1 MSENGEFAPL
11 GSATLGLVELD
22 RATCE
27 QARRS
32 RDARFDGKIFI
43 AVRTTGI
50 YCRPVCPAPSP
61 KEANVAY
68 YASAAA
74 AASAGYRPCLRCRP
88 ESSPGSAPWNGS
100 GTTVGRGLRLISEGA
115 LDQGDVEGLAG
126 RLGVSGRHLRRLFLE
141 HLGATPVEVAQTRRM
156 HFAKK
161 LIDETRLPFTEVAL
175 ASGFGSLRRFHA
187 VFQQRYG
194 RTPRQLRAFAG
205 RMAGAAGEWYRFRL
219 AYRPPYDWPG
229 ILGFLEARAIPGIE
243 AVADG
248 EYRRAIEGGEI
259 AVRAGDRALELRVR
273 HGEPARLLAI
283 VERVRRMFDLAAD
296 PAAIVEALRRDRILG
311 PRVRR
316 RPGIRVPGCWD
327 GFELAV
333 RAILGQQVSVAAA
346 STMAGRMVAKYGAL
360 APAALAEAD
369 LESIGL
375 IGQRAETIRALARSG
390 LEFSGVGDPAGLM
403 DALRGIRGIGD
414 WTAQYIAMRALSEPD
429 AFPAADLVLVRN
441 AGATSAKELLQW
453 SEAWRPWRAYA
464 AMHLWLGGPA

>member
-1 MSENGEFAPL
+1 M
-11 GSATLGLVELD
+11 ELD

-61 KEANVAY
+61 KEANVTY
-68 YASAAA
+68 FASAAA
-74 AASAGYRPCLRCRP
+74 AAGAGYRPCLRCRP

-100 GTTVGRGLRLISEGA
+100 GTTVARGLRLISEGA
-115 LDQGDVEGLAG
+115 LDAGDVETLAG

-161 LIDETRLPFTEVAL
+161 LIDETRLPFTDVAL

-187 VFQQRYG
+187 VFQTRYA
-194 RTPRQLRAFAG
+194 RTPRQLRALAG
-205 RMAGAAGEWYRFRL
+205 RLPGAGGEWYRFRL
-219 AYRPPYDWPG
+219 AYRPPYDWAG
-229 ILGFLEARAIPGIE
+229 ILGFLEARAVPGIE
-243 AVADG
+243 QVAEG
-248 EYRRAIEGGEI
+248 EYRRTIAGGEI
-259 AVRAGDRALELRVR
+259 AVRESTGALELRVK
-273 HGEPARLLAI
+273 HGEPAKLLAV

-296 PAAIVEALRRDRILG
+296 PAAIREALARDRVLG
-311 PRVRR
+311 PRVRK
-316 RPGIRVPGCWD
+316 RPGLRVPGCWD

-333 RAILGQQVSVAAA
+333 RAILGQQVSVRAA
-346 STMAGRMVAKYGAL
+346 STMAGRMVARYGAL
-360 APAALAEAD
+360 APGQLAGAD
-369 LESIGL
+369 LEAIGL
-375 IGQRAETIRALARSG
+375 IRQRAETIRALAHSG
-390 LEFSGVGDPAGLM
+390 LEFSGVGDPAGLL
-403 DALRGIRGIGD
+403 DALRSIRGIGD
-414 WTAQYIAMRALSEPD
+414 WTAQYIAMRAFSEPD

-441 AGATSAKELLQW
+441 AGAASAKQLLQW